1 MTNVR
6 HAVDA
11 EVTAVQLIP
20 ATRVVDATPVLATD
34 IDTRTYAP
42 GTRFLLLLE
51 AFETNVANTGGT
63 WTVTESAT
71 DGGSYTAA
79 DTHGS
84 LAATGPTPGNVQ
96 RVVSFR
102 ANPSKPFVLV
112 TFTGADANAEV
123 DVTAT
128 LVALPRSL

>member
-6 HAVDA
+6 HAVET
-11 EVTAVQLIP
+11 EVTVVQMIP

-34 IDTRTYAP
+34 VDVRTFP
-42 GTRFLLLLE
+42 VGTRFLLVLE
-51 AFETNVANTGGT
+51 AFETNAANTGGT
-63 WTVTESAT
+63 WTVTESET
-71 DGGSYTAA
+71 DGGAYTAA

-84 LAATGPTPGNVQ
+84 LAATGAVAGNVQ
-96 RVVSFR
+96 RTVSFR
-102 ANPSKPFVLV
+102 GNPLKPFVLV
-112 TFTGADANAEV
+112 TFTGADAAAEV